1 MAAFASVLSAALF
14 LAALLS
20 WGLNVP
26 ARYRRDLEA
35 PSAPPF
41 AAREYGAVLLLCLAS
56 LVLHAGLVS
65 AVRLAAG
72 KNTAFADTF
81 RVFTGLDSRHYFD
94 IARGGYG
101 AMAENGEY
109 LNLVFF
115 PGYPLLTALFMLVF
129 PEDLSGY
136 LAAWIPFLLAG
147 MALYRLFRLD
157 RGRPAALRMLLW
169 LCVVPGAVF
178 YSYPMSESL
187 YLAAAAA
194 ALYLARTRRWFAA
207 GVCGF
212 VAAFTRSL
220 GILLLL
226 PLGIELLESCGPFG
240 KGFLKAHWKELLKG
254 ASCLLLIPLAFAVY
268 LCLNKLVAGDPLIFL
283 RYQESNWHQSA
294 GWFFR
299 TAGTQAEYALRT
311 WTETPYKFWGLWLPN
326 LLAGFGSLALM
337 LLRGRRL
344 RLSEGAWFF
353 VYFAVAYGATW
364 LLSGPRYMAVFFPMA
379 ALIEEAPGPKW
390 LRGVLLGGASL
401 FYLFCFAMRW
411 SVW

>member
-115 PGYPLLTALFMLVF
+115 PGYPLLTAMFMLVF

-157 RGRPAALRMLLW
+157 RGRPAALRML
-169 LCVVPGAVF
+169 
-178 YSYPMSESL
+178 PMKS
-187 YLAAAAA
+187 
-194 ALYLARTRRWFAA
+194 RIR
-207 GVCGF
+207 
-212 VAAFTRSL
+212 
-220 GILLLL
+220 
-226 PLGIELLESCGPFG
+226 
-240 KGFLKAHWKELLKG
+240 
-254 ASCLLLIPLAFAVY
+254 
-268 LCLNKLVAGDPLIFL
+268 
-283 RYQESNWHQSA
+283 
-294 GWFFR
+294 
-299 TAGTQAEYALRT
+299 
-311 WTETPYKFWGLWLPN
+311 
-326 LLAGFGSLALM
+326 
-337 LLRGRRL
+337 
-344 RLSEGAWFF
+344 
-353 VYFAVAYGATW
+353 
-364 LLSGPRYMAVFFPMA
+364 
-379 ALIEEAPGPKW
+379 
-390 LRGVLLGGASL
+390 
-401 FYLFCFAMRW
+401 
-411 SVW
+411 

>member
-1 MAAFASVLSAALF
+1 MVK
-14 LAALLS
+14 LL
-20 WGLNVP
+20 
-26 ARYRRDLEA
+26 D
-35 PSAPPF
+35 
-41 AAREYGAVLLLCLAS
+41 
-56 LVLHAGLVS
+56 
-65 AVRLAAG
+65 
-72 KNTAFADTF
+72 
-81 RVFTGLDSRHYFD
+81 
-94 IARGGYG
+94 
-101 AMAENGEY
+101 
-109 LNLVFF
+109 
-115 PGYPLLTALFMLVF
+115 
-129 PEDLSGY
+129 
-136 LAAWIPFLLAG
+136 
-147 MALYRLFRLD
+147 
-157 RGRPAALRMLLW
+157 
-169 LCVVPGAVF
+169 VV
-178 YSYPMSESL
+178 
-187 YLAAAAA
+187 
-194 ALYLARTRRWFAA
+194 
-207 GVCGF
+207 

-268 LCLNKLVAGDPLIFL
+268 LCLNKIVAGDPLIFL